1 MTFRGFSAILCALMP
16 NLQNAKK
23 ALRQSLVRASRNKKM
38 REGIDYMRRSFR
50 KLLAENKL
58 DEAKKLVNNLT
69 QALDKAVGKNLIK
82 KNTAARVKSR
92 AMTHLNKIVKK

>member
-1 MTFRGFSAILCALMP
+1 MP

-23 ALRQSLVRASRNKKM
+23 ALRQSIVRAERNKKV
-38 REGIDYMRRSFR
+38 REGIEYMRRSFR

-58 DEAKKLVNNLT
+58 DEAKKLISNLT

-82 KNTAARVKSR
+82 KNAAARVKSR
-92 AMTHLNKIVKK
+92 AMANLNKLIKK

>member
-1 MTFRGFSAILCALMP
+1 MP

-23 ALRQSLVRASRNKKM
+23 ALRQSIVRAGRNKLVHE
-38 REGIDYMRRSFR
+38 RIDFMRRSFR

-58 DEAKKLVNNLT
+58 DEAKKLISDLT

-82 KNTAARVKSR
+82 KNAAARVKSR
-92 AMTHLNKIVKK
+92 AMANLNKMLKK

>member
-1 MTFRGFSAILCALMP
+1 MP

-23 ALRQSLVRASRNKKM
+23 ALRQSIVRAERNKKV
-38 REGIDYMRRSFR
+38 REGIEYMRRSFR

-58 DEAKKLVNNLT
+58 DEAKKLISNLT

-82 KNTAARVKSR
+82 KNAAARLK
-92 AMTHLNKIVKK
+92 THSMANLHKLIKK